1 MIKKRRYKL
10 TDKQLLEYET
20 YLREQERAENTIQK
34 YIRDLKNLQAYTE
47 GKVFTK
53 ELLLAWKE
61 ELLETRSS
69 VSVNSMLAAA
79 NSFFTFMGWQELTM
93 RFLKVQKTLF
103 RDESKELT
111 RTEYASLVRE
121 ARREGNERLSLLMQT
136 ICATGIRVSELQYI
150 TVEAVARGRA
160 EINNK
165 GKRRVIFLPQK
176 LQKLLRKYL
185 QKQKITAGA
194 VFVTKSGNP
203 LDRTNI
209 WREMKLL
216 CERAGGGT
224 GKSFPTQFAP
234 PVCQNV
240 LRNGEGSG
248 AFSRYFGTFQR
259 EHNADLYG
267 GKLPGLRKTPG
278 TIGSDHRIKRKQSGL
293 AKINLLLQH
302 NLYCVVKLHI

>member
-121 ARREGNERLSLLMQT
+121 ARREGNERL
-136 ICATGIRVSELQYI
+136 
-150 TVEAVARGRA
+150 
-160 EINNK
+160 
-165 GKRRVIFLPQK
+165 
-176 LQKLLRKYL
+176 
-185 QKQKITAGA
+185 
-194 VFVTKSGNP
+194 
-203 LDRTNI
+203 
-209 WREMKLL
+209 
-216 CERAGGGT
+216 
-224 GKSFPTQFAP
+224 
-234 PVCQNV
+234 
-240 LRNGEGSG
+240 
-248 AFSRYFGTFQR
+248 
-259 EHNADLYG
+259 
-267 GKLPGLRKTPG
+267 
-278 TIGSDHRIKRKQSGL
+278 
-293 AKINLLLQH
+293 
-302 NLYCVVKLHI
+302 